1 MYTLLLDNIKR
12 HIAITPEEEEYF
24 ISLLQHRKLRKRQ
37 YLIQEGDVAK
47 YENFVIKGCLRAY
60 SVDEKG
66 QEHII
71 QFAEEDWWIG
81 DMYSYTSGEPAIFN
95 VDALEDSELLQ
106 ISPENQEQLFKAYPK
121 FERFFRII
129 IQNGFIA
136 LQRRV
141 IANMSQPA
149 EERYLD
155 FAKKYPS
162 ILNRV
167 PQHQVASYLG
177 ITPEFLSRIRKQVVN
192 KS

>member
-1 MYTLLLDNIKR
+1 MYKLLLDNIRR
-12 HIAITPEEEEYF
+12 HITLTPEEEAF
-24 ISLLQHRKLRKRQ
+24 FVSLLQHRRIRKRQ
-37 YLIQEGDVAK
+37 YLIQEGDVCK
-47 YENFVIKGCLRAY
+47 YETFVIKGCLRAY
-60 SVDEKG
+60 SVDENG

-71 QFAEEDWWIG
+71 QFAEEDWWVG
-81 DMYSYTSGEPAIFN
+81 DMYSFTTREPAIFN
-95 VDALEDSELLQ
+95 VDALEDSEVLQ
-106 ISPENQEQLFKAYPK
+106 LSFENQEELFKTYPK

-129 IQNGFIA
+129 VQNGFIS

-141 IANMSQPA
+141 IANMSKPA

-155 FAKKYPS
+155 FANRYPS

-177 ITPEFLSRIRKQVVN
+177 ITPEFLSRIRKQVAH